1 MARDSRFDRTH
12 RSGCNGDSTNDD
24 CYCNF
29 VCVERRV
36 SRLAVVRSDSIRKNI
51 GPPYRAED
59 AACQSLP
66 FAADFDAYL
75 NLSMGS
81 LSR

>member
-1 MARDSRFDRTH
+1 MARDFRVDRTH
-12 RSGCNGDSTNDD
+12 RSSRNGDTANDD
-24 CYCNF
+24 CHGNF
-29 VCVERRV
+29 VRLECRFG
-36 SRLAVVRSDSIRKNI
+36 RLAVVRGDSVCKDI
-51 GPPYRAED
+51 GSSYRSED